1 MGASAGPS
9 LQGIGR
15 GGASNLVLE
24 MDAHD
29 AKSYPGEPTTNLI
42 AYPHYTGATL
52 DTGQTS
58 SNAGWGTTWVY
69 EISEIP
75 GPNGT
80 TVRAFS
86 IKLTAVVSP
95 FIYSASA
102 GPYNVAGINSQY
114 ANMTSGTTYTAS
126 CWSRVD
132 MVSGGGHTNSN
143 HIYFTGAASYGTA
156 STTVNPEWTH
166 ISVTLTPGVT
176 GNYRLAHF
184 FYDVAIGDKIWFTM
198 PQIEEKGYATP
209 FVRSQLLDFSQQGY
223 SARPATTNLMIHGN
237 VGTGQS
243 FSDSSPSGHTITA
256 NGDVTHSGGQS
267 KFSGGSIYFDS
278 DADYLSMPDSSDWDF
293 GNGDFT
299 IDFWLGYPTDTGA
312 WAEVFSQGWVSGS
325 DSWMIGI
332 DWGTTNKLKFIYTTD
347 GSTDI
352 PTAYTTSTISTSAWT
367 HIAVVRST
375 TTIKIYVNGI
385 EEVSLGVATNTIYN
399 SSKPLYIGQREISV
413 GSYDY
418 VGYMD
423 EIRITKGTALWTHA
437 FTPPTRRN
445 LSAPVVDRSGND
457 NGGNFA
463 TKETTDVTNYRV
475 GEVIRPIDN
484 AVWDFDGTDDAIL
497 VGSSGWN
504 YINNY
509 DVSGPF
515 TISLWVYPE
524 SGGSTLQGLLI
535 NGEWSSL
542 VWVTYFIGLQSNRL
556 KFQGYGASSAG
567 FSIYPTQTLGTGAWH
582 HVVGTFNGT
591 TATDGAR
598 LYVDGVL
605 YDSATSTAASV
616 TYTGKRGGIYLGS
629 DYSNNTAYFTGKM
642 GAVQFYKGALT
653 AQQVKENFNQQSSR
667 FNVPNWR
674 NRDIVKDGL
683 VAWYDAGISASYPGS
698 GSTWS
703 DISGNGYDGTITGAT
718 YSTDGGGSIDFT
730 GSGDNVNVRSNLV
743 LKTEGGWTI
752 ESWVKAD
759 AVSGG
764 PYNFTGHDS
773 PDTVGWYWS
782 VYNSKLAIWNKA
794 PGVWKYGS
802 TTLST
807 GVWMHCVCVS
817 ENAAG
822 TSYKMY
828 LNGVIEGGTCASYT
842 FNGAGDYKNLEF
854 QFIGRASVAHGRF
867 WNGKYAVNRM
877 YTKAL
882 SASEIEQNFIVQRQR
897 FGI

>member
-1 MGASAGPS
+1 MSSANGPK
-9 LQGIGR
+9 LAGIGR
-15 GGASNLVLE
+15 TGDSDIVLC

-29 AKSYPGEPTTNLI
+29 AKSYPGEPTSNVFKH
-42 AYPHYTGATL
+42 AANGYPIGWWGDGSNQSGLTKGASNVYDTSLQYNSYPTVLWTPGTSRNCYLNGTGDIPNTEVSTAWTFSCYIKAEDGGTL
-52 DTGQTS
+52 GNS
-58 SNAGWGTTWVY
+58 SNSLSVY
-69 EISEIP
+69 LYYPSSD
-75 GPNGT
+75 G
-80 TVRAFS
+80 S
-86 IKLTAVVSP
+86 
-95 FIYSASA
+95 SA
-102 GPYNVAGINSQY
+102 GTV
-114 ANMTSGTTYTAS
+114 
-126 CWSRVD
+126 VD
-132 MVSGGGHTNSN
+132 VGGGWYRVSRSRTGSSN
-143 HIYFTGAASYGTA
+143 YISLAGFTGFRSGAKFYLS
-156 STTVNPEWTH
+156 
-166 ISVTLTPGVT
+166 GVQ
-176 GNYRLAHF
+176 L
-184 FYDVAIGDKIWFTM
+184 
-198 PQIEEKGYATP
+198 EKKTYPTP
-209 FVRSQLLDFSQQGY
+209 FVTGFTDSGEVYDG
-223 SARPATTNLMIHGN
+223 RPVTTNLMIHGN
-237 VGTGQS
+237 VGTGQN
-243 FSDSSPSGHTITA
+243 FSDSSPSKHTITA
-256 NGDVTHSGGQS
+256 GNDVTHSTTQS

-524 SGGSTLQGLLI
+524 SGGSTNQGLLI
-535 NGEWSSL
+535 NGEWSSV

-718 YSTDGGGSIDFT
+718 YSTDGGGSLDFN
-730 GSGDNVNVRSNLV
+730 GSGDNVNVGSNLV

-822 TSYKMY
+822 TSYQMY

>member
-1 MGASAGPS
+1 MATNYSPTIVTDGAVLVGDALMPS
-9 LQGIGR
+9 
-15 GGASNLVLE
+15 
-24 MDAHD
+24 
-29 AKSYPGEPTTNLI
+29 
-42 AYPHYTGATL
+42 
-52 DTGQTS
+52 
-58 SNAGWGTTWVY
+58 
-69 EISEIP
+69 ISEP
-75 GPNGT
+75 GTRLYN
-80 TVRAFS
+80 RAGVDS
-86 IKLTAVVSP
+86 ADVKL
-95 FIYSASA
+95 
-102 GPYNVAGINSQY
+102 
-114 ANMTSGTTYTAS
+114 
-126 CWSRVD
+126 
-132 MVSGGGHTNSN
+132 
-143 HIYFTGAASYGTA
+143 
-156 STTVNPEWTH
+156 
-166 ISVTLTPGVT
+166 L
-176 GNYRLAHF
+176 
-184 FYDVAIGDKIWFTM
+184 
-198 PQIEEKGYATP
+198 
-209 FVRSQLLDFSQQGY
+209 
-223 SARPATTNLMIHGN
+223 IHGN
-237 VGTGQS
+237 VGSGQS
-243 FSDSSPSGHTITA
+243 FTDSSLSNHTITA
-256 NGDVTHSGGQS
+256 GNDVTHSTTQS

-463 TKETTDVTNYRV
+463 TKETTDVTTYRV
-475 GEVIRPIDN
+475 GEVIRPIDS

-497 VGSSGWN
+497 VGSSAWN

-515 TISLWVYPE
+515 TISLWVCPE
-524 SGGSTLQGLLI
+524 SGGSTNQGLLI
-535 NGEWSSL
+535 NGEWSSV

-667 FNVPNWR
+667 FDADR
-674 NRDIVKDGL
+674 GIVANGL
-683 VAWYDAGISASYPGS
+683 MLWLDAAQPGS
-698 GSTWS
+698 YSGTGTTWRDLSNGGHHATLTGSPTWS
-703 DISGNGYDGTITGAT
+703 SDGYFHFVGTTQWADTNFIPNFINTNASHEYWINYVAFDGPNGNHNSKRWYIGIYSATSFGWGVADNNNWSSGYDVTSGSYGTVTTGQWCHLCVVA
-718 YSTDGGGSIDFT
+718 
-730 GSGDNVNVRSNLV
+730 
-743 LKTEGGWTI
+743 EGGTA
-752 ESWVKAD
+752 KA
-759 AVSGG
+759 
-764 PYNFTGHDS
+764 
-773 PDTVGWYWS
+773 
-782 VYNSKLAIWNKA
+782 
-794 PGVWKYGS
+794 
-802 TTLST
+802 
-807 GVWMHCVCVS
+807 
-817 ENAAG
+817 
-822 TSYKMY
+822 Y
-828 LNGVIEGGTCASYT
+828 LNGIYTNTSFSYT
-842 FNGAGDYKNLEF
+842 QSSGNNPIANYLVGNWSESSKGSVNQK
-854 QFIGRASVAHGRF
+854 IASV
-867 WNGKYAVNRM
+867 KM
-877 YTKAL
+877 YDRAL
-882 SASEIEQNFIVQRQR
+882 TAAEVVQNFNAGRQR